1 METLSKKKKYARH
14 YSKRQDCIFFW
25 YFRQNVPETAM
36 PSHHLQE
43 AGWTTVKVSK

>member
-1 METLSKKKKYARH
+1 METLSK
-14 YSKRQDCIFFW
+14 SMQDIIQNDRTVFFW